1 MSDPG
6 ATKPLSQAAAGAGL
20 SRGAQAN
27 LPLKAAII
35 GGGKACENL
44 LTILSRERLHL
55 LNMEVLGV
63 ADPNPQAPGMVR
75 ARQMGIFTTDDFTK
89 LYDLPGLNLLIELTG
104 STAVRQHMIRT
115 KPLDISS
122 IDHRGARLLWDLV
135 QIEIEKSQLEREA
148 EQAIKR
154 ERDWFHRILDSL
166 PDQIM
171 VLDRDMRI
179 VTVNQTFGR
188 TTGLDKEEVVGQ
200 PCHQVRFGLD
210 QACGGLDMQCPFQ
223 RVLETGHPESLIQL
237 RPGPGGGTIYEE
249 VIATPILD
257 DEGRVTQVVEGVRD
271 VTQRVRLECELSQAE
286 QKHRQLMDA
295 AQDIIVIKDM
305 QGRYLYANPATQQ
318 FSGLSPE
325 AMRGRT
331 DFELFPP
338 GLAKAMTAQDDLVRQ
353 HRTTLCFDET
363 MRVEGQVRRFHTVR
377 YPIFDD
383 KGEMVAVSTMAR
395 DVTQEK
401 ALQEQVRQSRDYMGA
416 VLSNSSDMIITTN
429 LKGEIVTFNPA
440 GERML
445 GYTLEEVKGM
455 NIADLWLEP
464 ERRRMLMEEVRK
476 HGAVNNFPATLIAK
490 DGHPV
495 EISLSLA
502 QLRDGQG
509 QVLGTVG
516 ISKDVT
522 EENRLKHQ
530 LIENER
536 LAAIGQT
543 VAGLAH
549 CIKNILNGLKGGSY
563 LLDTGLKNN
572 RPSLVEEGWQSVQKA
587 IARISNLS
595 LDMLNYC
602 RDRTPEL
609 KATDPGELARSVVD
623 LVAQMAQLEGVGIE
637 VEVEPGPP
645 VELDPDAMHRA
656 LLNLL
661 SNAVDACLEREY
673 PEGVKPLVRLVV
685 RRDPDWLELAVEDNG
700 VGMSEEV
707 RNNLFRQFYSTKESR
722 GTGLGL
728 AVTRKIVGEHHGH
741 IEVES
746 TPGRGSTFRVFLPV

>member
-35 GGGKACENL
+35 GGGRACENL

-75 ARQMGIFTTDDFTK
+75 ARLMGIFTTDDFTK
-89 LYDLPGLNLLIELTG
+89 LYELPGLNLLIELTG
-104 STAVRQHMIRT
+104 STAVRQQMIRT

-148 EQAIKR
+148 EQTIKR

-188 TTGLDKEEVVGQ
+188 ATGLGKEAVAGQ
-200 PCHQVRFGLD
+200 PCHRVRFGLD
-210 QACGGLDMQCPFQ
+210 QPCGGIDMQCPFQ
-223 RVLETGHPESLIQL
+223 RVLETGRPESLIQL
-237 RPGPGGGTIYEE
+237 RPGPEGGTIYEE

-305 QGRYLYANPATQQ
+305 QGRYLYVNPATQQ

-383 KGEMVAVSTMAR
+383 KGRMTAVSTMAR

-416 VLSNSSDMIITTN
+416 VLSNSSDMIITTD
-429 LKGEIVTFNPA
+429 LKGQIVTFNPA
-440 GERML
+440 GQRML
-445 GYTLEEVKGM
+445 GYSLEEVQGL

-464 ERRRMLMEEVRK
+464 ERRSKLMEEVRR

-563 LLDTGLKNN
+563 LLDTGLKTN

-587 IARISNLS
+587 IARIGNLS

-623 LVAQMAQLEGVGIE
+623 LVSQMAQLEGVGIE

-661 SNAVDACLEREY
+661 SNAVDACLERDY
-673 PEGVKPLVRLVV
+673 PDGVKPLVRLVV

-700 VGMSEEV
+700 AGMSDEV
-707 RNNLFRQFYSTKESR
+707 RKNLFRQFYSTKESR

-746 TPGRGSTFRVFLPV
+746 TPGQGSAFRVFLPV